1 MPTVEEKVDSLQ
13 KAIEDFVK
21 NTGIEFNKVYNLQM
35 QNEIDTKNLKAEM
48 KDFKDEMKDFKDEM
62 RQQTREMNIKWG
74 ELANKMGTMVEDLVA
89 PSLPRIVNA
98 EYNIE
103 VTDLTVRRII
113 KLPDGKRKEFDA
125 IAVAGP
131 YIFLNSTKST
141 MRNQD
146 VEIFKDEIK
155 EFREILPEFKDKKV
169 IGLLASLYID
179 ESFITYA
186 EKKGFYVLGIGEHLM
201 EVKNS
206 KGFKPKEWE

>member
-1 MPTVEEKVDSLQ
+1 MVD
-13 KAIEDFVK
+13 
-21 NTGIEFNKVYNLQM
+21 
-35 QNEIDTKNLKAEM
+35 
-48 KDFKDEMKDFKDEM
+48 
-62 RQQTREMNIKWG
+62 
-74 ELANKMGTMVEDLVA
+74 DLVA
-89 PSLPRIVNA
+89 PSLPRIVQE

-131 YIFLNSTKST
+131 YIFLNSTKSALS
-141 MRNQD
+141 NKD
-146 VEIFKDEIK
+146 VKIFKDEIK

-169 IGLLASLYID
+169 IGVLASLYID

-206 KGFKPKEWE
+206 KEFKPKEW